1 MIRLNLIPRE
11 GRKVQRVISDFNKGV
26 ILVLAIVGVCLILY
40 LYQYRQLSEVME
52 RTAWVQ
58 KRLKELEEIKK
69 KVDDY
74 KARNAELERRIK
86 LIQEL
91 EDNRTGP
98 LFVMDSLSKSIPE
111 RSWINKFTETGYS
124 AQLQGIAWNEF
135 TVSDFLKNLQAS
147 KYFGNVELKSIKKQI
162 MQDLPLRSFV
172 INASLNYSGKTKE
185 NVDTSKGKAV
195 KEKG

>member
-1 MIRLNLIPRE
+1 
-11 GRKVQRVISDFNKGV
+11 
-26 ILVLAIVGVCLILY
+26 
-40 LYQYRQLSEVME
+40 ME

-91 EDNRTGP
+91 EDNRNGP

-111 RSWINKFTETGYS
+111 RSWIDKFTETGYS
-124 AQLQGIAWNEF
+124 AKLEGIAWNEF

-185 NVDTSKGKAV
+185 NVDTSKGKGV